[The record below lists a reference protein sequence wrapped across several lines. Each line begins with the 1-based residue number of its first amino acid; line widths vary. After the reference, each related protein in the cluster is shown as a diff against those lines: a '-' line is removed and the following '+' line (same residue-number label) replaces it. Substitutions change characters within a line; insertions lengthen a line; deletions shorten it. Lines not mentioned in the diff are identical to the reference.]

1 LPFNFTIFARQTG
14 GTISFVAV
22 SIDLQSNGKNRTK
35 KKGIAMRLKLF
46 VLAMSFTVLPAL
58 AQTPLRG
65 TPDETFKYL
74 SHDQIAKGLMKT
86 WPGKAYSSVFGS
98 DHEYF
103 FVEFVK
109 RLDHGNYV
117 EHHTHW
123 IDQTTIL
130 SGEGILTY
138 GGTIADPEKIAP
150 GEVWGHKQVGGKT
163 IHLRP
168 GDFVLIP
175 TNTPHHFD
183 ALPGTE
189 LNYVVYKHRV

>member
-1 LPFNFTIFARQTG
+1 MGKITGFLEIDRRDRKYAPAADRIRHYHEFVIPLSEEATRDQAAR
-14 GTISFVAV
+14 
-22 SIDLQSNGKNRTK
+22 
-35 KKGIAMRLKLF
+35 
-46 VLAMSFTVLPAL
+46 
-58 AQTPLRG
+58 
-65 TPDETFKYL
+65 
-74 SHDQIAKGLMKT
+74 SHDQIAKGLMKP

>member
-1 LPFNFTIFARQTG
+1 M
-14 GTISFVAV
+14 
-22 SIDLQSNGKNRTK
+22 RTK
-35 KKGIAMRLKLF
+35 LF
-46 VLAMSFTVLPAL
+46 ILALSFMALPAL
-58 AQTPLRG
+58 AQTTLRG
-65 TPDETFKYL
+65 TPDESFKYL
-74 SHDQIAKGLMKT
+74 SHDQIAKGLMKP
-86 WPGKAYSSVFGS
+86 WPGKAYASVFGS

-109 RLDHGNYV
+109 RQDHGNYV

-130 SGEGILTY
+130 SGEGILTIGGTI

-163 IHLRP
+163 IHVRP